1 MIFPQSILMPLASTG
16 NEQER
21 ILGALSVTR
30 FFAAHLEVL
39 HAQAGPQQFIPD
51 DAIVRRMPHSLLH
64 ELEALAEK
72 YSTREADD
80 LQKLFVSLCKQQGVT
95 FSDRSLADSTTAFW
109 REVTGLRSE
118 LIGERGKVNDLVII
132 PQSKTGKAS
141 ATLEAAV
148 MRSGKPVLLMPRT
161 QTHFSAERVIIAWNG
176 STEGARAVTHA
187 LPLLQQARE
196 VVIATSLSSAY
207 RKPAADELQVY
218 LQRHGIEAVTR
229 GFNSRHK
236 SAGEALLA
244 LASDLKSELLVMG
257 AYTHQRV
264 HEQIF
269 GGMTRYMVGHAKIPI
284 FMMH

>member
-1 MIFPQSILMPLASTG
+1 MTFPQSILMPLSTSG

-21 ILGALSVTR
+21 ILGALSVTA
-30 FFAAHLEVL
+30 FFGAHLEVL
-39 HAQAGPQQFIPD
+39 HAQVGPQRFIPE
-51 DAIVRRMPHSLLH
+51 DAIARRMPHGLLH
-64 ELEALAEK
+64 ELEALADK

-80 LQKLFVSLCKQQGVT
+80 LQKLFVSLCEQQGIT
-95 FSDRSLADSTTAFW
+95 FSDHSLAANVTAFW

-187 LPLLQQARE
+187 LPLLQQAQE

-207 RKPAADELQVY
+207 RKPGADELQTY
-218 LQRHGIEAVTR
+218 LQRHGIEAGTR
-229 GFNSRHK
+229 TFDSRHK
-236 SAGEALLA
+236 SAGEALLT
-244 LASDLKSELLVMG
+244 LAGELKSELLVMG
-257 AYTHQRV
+257 AYSHRRV

-269 GGMTRYMVGHAKIPI
+269 GGMTQYMVGHAKIPI
-284 FMMH
+284 FMLH

>member
-1 MIFPQSILMPLASTG
+1 MIFPQSILMPLSTSG

-21 ILGALSVTR
+21 ILGALAVTE

-39 HAQAGPQQFIPD
+39 HAQVGPQRFIPD
-51 DAIVRRMPHSLLH
+51 DAIARRMPNKLLH

-72 YSTREADD
+72 YSSTEANE
-80 LQKLFVSLCKQQGVT
+80 LQKLFVSLCEQRGVSC
-95 FSDRSLADSTTAFW
+95 SDASLANTPTAYW

-118 LIGERGKVNDLVII
+118 LIGERGKVNDLVVI
-132 PQSKTGKAS
+132 PQSTSGKAT

-148 MRSGKPVLLMPRT
+148 MRSGKPVLLMPRI
-161 QTHFSAERVIIAWNG
+161 QTHFSADRAIIAWNG

-187 LPLLQQARE
+187 LPLLQHAKE

-207 RKPAADELQVY
+207 RKPGADELLIY
-218 LQRHGIEAVTR
+218 LQRHDIKAVSKNFDSGR
-229 GFNSRHK
+229 K
-236 SAGEALLA
+236 SAGEALLG
-244 LASDLKSELLVMG
+244 LATELKSELLVMG
-257 AYTHQRV
+257 AYTHRRV

-269 GGMTRYMVGHAKIPI
+269 GGMTQYMVAHAKIPI